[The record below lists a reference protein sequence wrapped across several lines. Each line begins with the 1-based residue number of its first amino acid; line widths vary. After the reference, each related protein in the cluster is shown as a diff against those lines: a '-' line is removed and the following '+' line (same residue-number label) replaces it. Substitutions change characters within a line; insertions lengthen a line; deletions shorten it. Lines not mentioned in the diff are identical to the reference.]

1 MNKILRVICILFIF
15 LCGLNTAE
23 AKINIFPRP
32 RYVPQLSFYGD
43 SGKAYRLKDFQ
54 ADLLMAVIW
63 SRRCGPCISEM
74 KYLNKF
80 AKSTASKGIK
90 VILISPE
97 KEWQSIDERRLFLKR
112 IGAPDLVSYLDRKA
126 TFSDGMGIMVT
137 PTVLLLNKNNEE
149 VGQITGSVKWS
160 DPAVVRYMLKL
171 KNDIS
176 EQLN

>member
-1 MNKILRVICILFIF
+1 MNKILQVICVLFLLF
-15 LCGLNTAE
+15 VSCVPAE

-32 RYVPQLSFYGD
+32 RYIPALSFYGE
-43 SGKAYRLKDFQ
+43 SGNAYRLKDFS

-74 KYLNKF
+74 KYLNSF
-80 AKSTASKGIK
+80 ANKMASKGIK

-97 KEWQSIDERRLFLKR
+97 KEWASHAERHIFMKR
-112 IGAPDLVSYLDRKA
+112 IGAPDLVNYLDRKA
-126 TFSDGMGIMVT
+126 NFADGMGIQVT
-137 PTVLLLNKNNEE
+137 PTVLLVNKAGEE

-160 DPAVVRYMLKL
+160 DPEVIRYMLKL

-176 EQLN
+176 E